1 MSPIP
6 IWTSCYLVNG
16 ASIDVAVVVLH
27 YPHFII
33 INVVYL
39 QLWGTLMHLI
49 LLLPPP
55 PYCDCV

>member
-1 MSPIP
+1 MKLRVSPIP

-33 INVVYL
+33 INVGYL
-39 QLWGTLMHLI
+39 QLWGT
-49 LLLPPP
+49 
-55 PYCDCV
+55 